1 MYFWTIICHDFALS
15 YYTGKILK
23 KRKTKKKRQELKRR
37 RENESKMGPEL

>member
-23 KRKTKKKRQELKRR
+23 KRKTKKKKTRTEEEKG
-37 RENESKMGPEL
+37 E

>member
-23 KRKTKKKRQELKRR
+23 KRKTKKKELKRR
-37 RENESKMGPEL
+37 RENESKMGAEL